1 MLTPLEIYV
10 IWQMMMNNWNN
21 YWNTSRK
28 QRIELMRNWVNYVWN
43 SSPYVKSQWNLW
55 LDYMERNY
63 LS

>member
-1 MLTPLEIYV
+1 
-10 IWQMMMNNWNN
+10 MNNWNN